1 MHGYHGFFFRD
12 ARYSVTTFFFYPFH
26 SWIDAMLEIKI
37 RLSNSEDDLGDGK
50 KHYKTTKEYLDS
62 KKTNQIY
69 RFTMML
75 KN

>member
-1 MHGYHGFFFRD
+1 
-12 ARYSVTTFFFYPFH
+12 
-26 SWIDAMLEIKI
+26 MLEIKI